1 MEQAQKAARFYG
13 AEEPEEKVVLGAS
26 TPMGKRGVLRHFTLS
41 AYFQGEPLFYKP
53 MTCASIIHLSQQLSG
68 INAIMFYSTSIFIL
82 AGVNDPG
89 LCTVFVG
96 IINIVF
102 TGIRYIFFFRSSR
115 LLQL

>member
-1 MEQAQKAARFYG
+1 
-13 AEEPEEKVVLGAS
+13 
-26 TPMGKRGVLRHFTLS
+26 
-41 AYFQGEPLFYKP
+41 

-82 AGVNDPG
+82 AGVEDPG

-102 TGIRYIFFFRSSR
+102 TGIR
-115 LLQL
+115 